1 VRCRLELEGLPI
13 YHRRGIHRF
22 VGFPPSGLTRAHARA
37 LSGPITVQSG
47 PDEAPIRPRSI
58 SAPIR
63 ARARGRMVAFC

>member
-1 VRCRLELEGLPI
+1 MRCGLELEGLPI
-13 YHRRGIHRF
+13 YHRRSMNRF

-37 LSGPITVQSG
+37 QSGPIAVQSG

-63 ARARGRMVAFC
+63 PRARGRMVAFC